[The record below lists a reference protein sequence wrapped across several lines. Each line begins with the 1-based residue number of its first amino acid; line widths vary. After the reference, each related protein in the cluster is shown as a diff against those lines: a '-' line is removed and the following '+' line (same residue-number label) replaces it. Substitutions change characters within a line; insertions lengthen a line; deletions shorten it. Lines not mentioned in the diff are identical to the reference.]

1 MLKIFHQTADRSLK
15 LANYIDQTQ
24 SIALLDSEYIYI
36 GYKKP
41 INAVYVG
48 MSTVNT
54 NTSVVS
60 LEFYNGTT
68 WAEPSGLV
76 DKTQG
81 LTRSSWITWDR
92 NQTNEAKTTIN
103 TVELYW
109 YRLSVD
115 VSTSAV
121 VYLGISL
128 LLSDDYMIKEVES
141 QLLDADFYPTG
152 FTSFIPFH
160 QAARSE
166 IIQRLRNEGKGTYN
180 GSTFNDLTVF
190 DLLDFT
196 QLSEASKYFALSQIY
211 FNLSDSVDDKY
222 WQKFENYLARYD
234 AAYKTFFL
242 SLDENDDGKQDA
254 IEKETFRSGIIILCN
269 VVVIAKRRK
278 CWQHSRQSPFY
289 P

>member
-15 LANYIDQTQ
+15 LANFIDQTQ
-24 SIALLDSEYIYI
+24 SITLLDSEYIYI

-41 INAVYVG
+41 INAIYVA

-68 WAEPSGLV
+68 WAEPEGLT

-81 LTRSSWITWDR
+81 LTRSSWISWDR
-92 NQTNEAKTTIN
+92 NQEDEAKTTIN

-121 VYLGISL
+121 VYLGINL
-128 LLSDDYMIKEVES
+128 LLSDDIMIKEVEPH
-141 QLLDADFYPTG
+141 LLSTDFYPTG
-152 FTSFIPFH
+152 YTSFIPFH
-160 QAARSE
+160 QAAKNE

-180 GSTFNDLTVF
+180 GETFNDLNVF

-222 WQKFENYLARYD
+222 WQKFENYLARYNE
-234 AAYKTFFL
+234 AYRVFFL
-242 SLDENDDGKQDA
+242 SLDSNDDGLQDVAEKQ
-254 IEKETFRSGIIILCN
+254 TFKSGLIQR
-269 VVVIAKRRK
+269 V
-278 CWQHSRQSPFY
+278 
-289 P
+289 